1 MAKKKKEL
9 FEYEDEPFHTPFD
22 FINKDLD
29 LLFIIIFL
37 EAFKQG
43 KDTINFADFFKGD
56 YWDID
61 DVADE
66 ITDTNDYYSIPDMVM
81 EQALFIFE
89 DLRLGK
95 VLQVGIDDLDQAL
108 ADILISVAKIGPEN
122 AKREAPNYIGI
133 IEQVCF
139 LKDIKEEEVNKE
151 LKDHPDDIREILNNK
166 NKNVFFSKDEG
177 YFRKLQTLAIEIP
190 NHILFRLAYN
200 ERRVKEIESEIAD
213 YLRKFSQDEYLEEEE
228 LPRYQEKRLYFA
240 QQIENFYRYISRLN
254 LIGDTINIPFTIL
267 TETGFEA
274 VKILRFLE
282 LNGVIKMRWSDEGSW
297 KVQFLK
303 LPITPES
310 LLGKKGV
317 ESTPNPIS
325 LKSGLSFNE
334 ATSTLTIGDYSL
346 KINGPDQK
354 EFLKIIFKD
363 IKELGKEWFF
373 SEIAEVYDFAGNTN
387 EKKFYNASYQLNL
400 KVAQKTPI
408 KDLLITT
415 KQSVR
420 VNPKYLKS

>member
-9 FEYEDEPFHTPFD
+9 FEYEDEPFYTPFD

-29 LLFIIIFL
+29 LLFLIIFL

-81 EQALFIFE
+81 EQVLFIFE

-108 ADILISVAKIGPEN
+108 ADILIMVAKIGPEN
-122 AKREAPNYIGI
+122 AKREAPNYVGT

-139 LKDIKEEEVNKE
+139 LKDIKEAEVNKE
-151 LKDHPDDIREILNNK
+151 LKDHPDNVREILKNK

-200 ERRVKEIESEIAD
+200 EERVKEIENVIAM
-213 YLRKFSQDEYLEEEE
+213 YLQEFSQDKYLDQEE

-240 QQIENFYRYISRLN
+240 QQIENFYRYVSRLN
-254 LIGDTINIPFTIL
+254 LIGDTINVPFTIL
-267 TETGFEA
+267 SETGFEA

-282 LNGVIKMRWSDEGSW
+282 INGKIKIRWSDEGSW

-310 LLGKKGV
+310 LLGATKQETEPKP
-317 ESTPNPIS
+317 TS

-334 ATSTLTIGDYSL
+334 ATSTLSIGEHSL

-363 IKELGKEWFF
+363 RKELGKEWFF
-373 SEIAEVYDFAGNTN
+373 SEIAELYDSASNAN
-387 EKKFYNASYQLNL
+387 DKKFYNASYQLNL

-408 KDLLITT
+408 KDFLITT
-415 KQSVR
+415 KQSAR
-420 VNPKYLKS
+420 VNPIYL

>member
-1 MAKKKKEL
+1 MVKKKKEL
-9 FEYEDEPFHTPFD
+9 FEYEDEPFHKPFD

-29 LLFIIIFL
+29 LLFLLIFF
-37 EAFKQG
+37 EAFKSQ
-43 KDTINFADFFKGD
+43 KEELNFGGFFKGN

-61 DVADE
+61 QVSDE
-66 ITDTNDYYSIPDMVM
+66 ISDSNDYYSIPDMVL

-89 DLRLGK
+89 DTRMGK
-95 VLQVGIDDLDQAL
+95 VIEVGIYNVDEAVKDL
-108 ADILISVAKIGPEN
+108 LIEVAKIGPEN
-122 AKREAPNYIGI
+122 ARKEAPNYYSSFQQLFFLDHQKT
-133 IEQVCF
+133 EQF
-139 LKDIKEEEVNKE
+139 HKDAEKNPELITQRAWKDKSIFFTKE
-151 LKDHPDDIREILNNK
+151 R
-166 NKNVFFSKDEG
+166 G
-177 YFRKLQTLAIEIP
+177 YFRTLQSIIIDLPT
-190 NHILFRLAYN
+190 HILIRVKYN
-200 ERRVKEIESEIAD
+200 EERIKEIEKEIAD
-213 YLRKFSQDEYLEEEE
+213 YLDTFSKDQQLEQ

-240 QQIENFYRYISRLN
+240 QQIENFYSYISRLN

-267 TETGFEA
+267 SETGFEA

-282 LNGVIKMRWSDEGSW
+282 LNGKIKMRWSDEGSW

-310 LLGKKGV
+310 LLGAIKPETAPK
-317 ESTPNPIS
+317 PNS

-334 ATSTLTIGDYSL
+334 PTSTLSIGEHSL

-363 IKELGKEWFF
+363 QKELGKEWFF
-373 SEIAEVYDFAGNTN
+373 SEIAEVYDFAGNTGD
-387 EKKFYNASYQLNL
+387 KKFYNASYQLNL

-408 KDLLITT
+408 KDFLITT

-420 VNPKYLKS
+420 VNPIYL